1 MHPTQQRPAR
11 ALLVGVQH
19 PQETDL
25 QHASSMAELR
35 RLVKTL
41 GFEVVA
47 LTSQK
52 RAKLCAATVIGEGK
66 LEQIK
71 QHIQYLRTHP
81 DANAE
86 WEEVESNE
94 QDEDTQTILED
105 EGNEEAEETEEIEG
119 ADEELPETDT
129 SVVLIFN
136 NELTPTQMRNLY
148 RATEAEVLDRTGVII
163 EIFSRHAR
171 SREAR
176 LQVEIARLTY
186 NAPRLRLTQGT
197 TDRQGG
203 GIGAKGAG
211 ETSHELD
218 RRRIRDR
225 IAELQRQLKT
235 IAQDEDNR
243 RTRRQDAQTV
253 ALVGYTNAGKSSL
266 MRVLT
271 GSEMYIADKLFAT
284 LDTTVRVMQPET
296 TPRILVAD
304 TVGFIKQL
312 PHDLVAS
319 FRSTLEE
326 ARFAGLV
333 LHLVD
338 ASDPNFQEQLN
349 VTHSVLSEIGAHQ
362 ARLLVLNKRDR
373 LTEEAQSILQ
383 SGYPEAILISA
394 HNPADVERLKE
405 RIRTHF
411 EGAMAE
417 EVFHIPYRKSNLL
430 NTIHTQTH
438 VIETGYDEKGSVLR
452 VRAPLQA
459 IERIHE
465 LLEDLQ

>member
-1 MHPTQQRPAR
+1 
-11 ALLVGVQH
+11 
-19 PQETDL
+19 
-25 QHASSMAELR
+25 MAELG

-41 GFEVVA
+41 GFEVVGS
-47 LTSQK
+47 TSQK
-52 RAKLCAATVIGEGK
+52 RAKLCAATVVGEGK

-71 QHIQYLRTHP
+71 QHLQFLRSHP
-81 DANAE
+81 EAKRLQEYAE
-86 WEEVESNE
+86 VE
-94 QDEDTQTILED
+94 QDEDDLLDIRD
-105 EGNEEAEETEEIEG
+105 EGQADEDSDEAPTDEDSDEG
-119 ADEELPETDT
+119 QADEENEVEEEKLPKVDS

-136 NELTPTQMRNLY
+136 NELTPTQMRNLHQ
-148 RATEAEVLDRTGVII
+148 ATEAEVLDRTGVII

-186 NAPRLRLTQGT
+186 NAPRLRLTRGT
-197 TDRQGG
+197 ADRQGG
-203 GIGAKGAG
+203 GIGAKGSG
-211 ETSHELD
+211 ETAHELD

-243 RTRRQDAQTV
+243 RVRRQDAQTV

-338 ASDPNFQEQLN
+338 ASDPNFREQLD
-349 VTHSVLSEIGAHQ
+349 VTHKVLSEIGAHQ
-362 ARLLVLNKRDR
+362 ERLLVLNKRDR
-373 LTEEAQSILQ
+373 LSEEVQSLLQ

-394 HNPADVERLKE
+394 HNPEDVQRLKD

-417 EVFHIPYRKSNLL
+417 EVFHVPYRRSNLL

-438 VIETGYDEKGSVLR
+438 VLETGYDEKGSVLR

-459 IERIHE
+459 LERIHE
-465 LLEDLQ
+465 LLEELH